1 MVDKR
6 ISIILMITYSF
17 FRAIHVIMLSV
28 AKITDDT
35 GRYKA
40 ITWFDIFFEEYI
52 LHIIII
58 LPFLPLIA
66 VLTKYLITKRQK
78 LVVIFFIHFLISII
92 FKPLIGFIPI
102 LIEYYLENNGID
114 ALFWDKYFNMFFL
127 YTEYNIFI
135 YITLVAIT
143 YSYYYFEKA
152 KVFKVQQSQLSAE
165 LATNKL
171 KALKSNLQPHFLFNT
186 LNSIYVLI
194 DENKEKSKD
203 VLVDLSNIL
212 REILDKN
219 TEDKIEIQDEL
230 SILDKYISIIKTRY
244 QDQLNIITQIE
255 DGLEHVLI
263 PTLTIQQLVEN
274 SVKHGIDKDHKFL
287 EIKVLVT
294 KSNYNLEVKVI
305 NNGKLI
311 NDPFSKLLKKG
322 SGLNGINERFNVLY
336 GTNFHFDIY
345 NEEQIVVN
353 YFSIPLETSIS
364 EVLVS

>member
-1 MVDKR
+1 M
-6 ISIILMITYSF
+6 LTYSF
-17 FRAIHVIMLSV
+17 FRAIHVIMLSM
-28 AKITDDT
+28 AKITDEADS
-35 GRYKA
+35 YKH
-40 ITWFDIFFEEYI
+40 ITWFDIIFEEYI
-52 LHIIII
+52 LHLIII

-66 VLTKYLITKRQK
+66 ILTKYLISKKQK
-78 LVVIFFIHFLISII
+78 LIIIFFIHFLISII

-102 LIEYYLENNGID
+102 LIDYYLDNNGID

-152 KVFKVQQSQLSAE
+152 KTFKIKESQLSAE

-230 SILDKYISIIKTRY
+230 SILEKYTGIIKTRY
-244 QDQLNIITQIE
+244 QDQLNIKTQIE
-255 DGLEHVLI
+255 EGLEHVLI

-287 EIKVLVT
+287 EIKVLVS
-294 KSNYNLEVKVI
+294 KNKNNLEVKVI
-305 NNGKLI
+305 NNGKHLDNI
-311 NDPFSKLLKKG
+311 FSELLKNG
-322 SGLNGINERFNVLY
+322 SGLNGIKERFKVLY
-336 GTNFHFDIY
+336 TTNFHFDVY
-345 NEEQIVVN
+345 SEEHRVVN
-353 YFSIPLETSIS
+353 YFIIPLETSIS
-364 EVLVS
+364 EMISS